1 MKKTC
6 FVILT
11 TTLLLLAQQG
21 FSQNYDF
28 ALLSQKLPEKLPTYT
43 PDSVDK
49 KSATV
54 YAFMDKTTEY
64 IFDEKGEGVNQY
76 FVTHTLKY
84 INDDKS
90 VEDNNKIYV
99 STNSSQE
106 LLYIQ
111 TRVVVNG
118 KIAYSAN
125 EKDFI
130 EVEEDG
136 KKYNMIALKSVA
148 KGCLIE
154 TLIGYKLDAE
164 LYGEDGFQSD
174 YPVREGRFTLI
185 TPEQLKFNTKVYNS
199 NAPVT
204 TLDSLY
210 NARRFS
216 FIQFKNI
223 PAVDGE
229 EKYSLGNAN
238 KLRVEYVYHQ
248 HMVSGKKYLK
258 WPEMGR
264 ILFERMNR
272 DYDKNAKDL
281 DKILATIK
289 VKQYKTTAEKV
300 FAIENYIKTNIA
312 SEPQAPESE
321 GFAQVMKVK
330 YTYPFKINQMYTQ
343 LFRKAGIACELVLT
357 CEKPYKRFDPT
368 FDSWTYLKSMI
379 FYFPEINQFMDP
391 DATLYRLGKINTD
404 YLGQQALFVKS
415 VLIGE
420 TLSASASVRTIPGNK
435 GDQTKDYERYTT
447 TLSADLSSL
456 SIQYEREMNGY
467 AEQGFKGL
475 CYALP
480 EDKKKEIMEGF
491 VKGLATDAKLTNLEI
506 LNSDISVYE
515 NSSKPLIIKAQLEA
529 PHYVESA
536 GEMKAIVKVGE
547 LIGQQMEMYQA
558 TPRTNPV
565 DIPFAHNYE
574 RTIVVMIPDGYTCK
588 GLEKLNINHTFTNA
602 SGAPSFG
609 FTSSYTLEKNKLTIL
624 CNEYYND
631 LAYPIDQ
638 FTNYKTVIND
648 AADFNKI
655 AILVEKN

>member
-1 MKKTC
+1 MKKTVFTC
-6 FVILT
+6 FM
-11 TTLLLLAQQG
+11 LLLLGHHSHA
-21 FSQNYDF
+21 QNYSF
-28 ALLSQKLPEKLPTYT
+28 SLFGQKLPEALPTYT

-54 YAFMDKTTEY
+54 YVFMDKTTEY

-76 FVTHTLKY
+76 FVTHSLKY
-84 INDDKS
+84 MNDDKA

-118 KIAYSAN
+118 KLAYSAN

-136 KKYNMIALKSVA
+136 KKYNMIALKSVS

-164 LYGEDGFQSD
+164 LYGEDVFQNS

-185 TPEQLKFNTKVYNS
+185 TPEQLKFNTRVYNANGS
-199 NAPVT
+199 FTNT
-204 TLDSLY
+204 DSLHQ
-210 NARRFS
+210 ARRFS
-216 FIQFKNI
+216 YMQFKNI
-223 PAVDGE
+223 PAVDEE

-272 DYDKNAKDL
+272 DFDKNGKDL

-289 VKQYKTTAEKV
+289 IKQYKTTAEKI
-300 FAIENYIKTNIA
+300 FAIENYIKTNIS
-312 SEPQAPESE
+312 SEPQAPETE
-321 GFAQVMKVK
+321 GFAQVMKLK
-330 YTYPFKINQMYTQ
+330 YTYPFKINQLYTQ

-368 FDSWTYLKSMI
+368 FDSWTYLKNLL

-391 DATLYRLGKINTD
+391 DVTLSRLGTINTD
-404 YLGQQALFVKS
+404 FLGQQALFVKS

-420 TLSASASVRTIPGNK
+420 TLSASASVRTIPANK
-435 GDQTKDYERYTT
+435 GEQTKDYERYTAN
-447 TLSADLSSL
+447 LNWDLSSL
-456 SIQYEREMNGY
+456 QIQYEREMNGY

-491 VKGLATDAKLTNLEI
+491 VKGLATDAKLKNLEL
-506 LNSDISVYE
+506 LNTDISAYE
-515 NSSKPLIIKAQLEA
+515 NIAKPLIIKAQLDA
-529 PHYVESA
+529 PHYVEGA
-536 GEMKAIVKVGE
+536 GESKVIVKIGE

-565 DIPFAHNYE
+565 DIPFAHNYD
-574 RTIVVMIPDGYTCK
+574 RTIVLTIPEGYVFK
-588 GLEKLNINHTFTNA
+588 GLEKLNINHTFTNS

-609 FTSSYTLEKNKLTIL
+609 FTSKYTLENNKLTIY
-624 CNEYYND
+624 CTEYYND
-631 LAYPIDQ
+631 LVYPVEQ
-638 FTNYKTVIND
+638 FNNYKTVIND

-655 AILVEKN
+655 AILIEKN